1 MNFELNDEQRALQ
14 DSLERLLAASYG
26 FEQRRAIAA
35 SDAGHSP
42 LVWRQLAELGVTG
55 LPVPSAYSGFGGG
68 AVDLLPVLQA
78 LGRVLSLEPVLASCV
93 LGATALRLAGNAQ
106 QRQALLPALADGT
119 SQLAWAHD
127 EAGARHARC
136 WTETRASRQGQ
147 AWVLDGAKINVLHAP
162 GAHHLVV
169 SARISGDAADTN
181 GRALFLV
188 DANTPGLALRAHRLV
203 DDTPAAELTLTGVP
217 AQALGDPQDG
227 AAATAAIDAT
237 LDAGIAAACADMLGA
252 METAFRLA
260 MDYLNTRKQFGR
272 LIGENQALRH
282 KAAEMLVSLETC
294 RSMAMAAAIAV
305 DRPHDEDSA
314 ADLVRAKLLLG
325 RHARAVCQQAIQL
338 HGGIGMTEEYAV
350 GHCLRRVHVLDQL
363 FGDSEA
369 QAARLAELVLA

>member
-1 MNFELNDEQRALQ
+1 MNFELNDDQVALQ
-14 DSLERLLAASYG
+14 DSLDRLLASSYA

-35 SDAGHSP
+35 TDAGHNP
-42 LVWRQLAELGVTG
+42 MVWRQLAELGITG
-55 LPVPSAYSGFGGG
+55 LAVPSEHGGFGGS
-68 AVDLLPVLQA
+68 AVDLLPVLQS

-93 LGATALRLAGNAQ
+93 LGTTALRMCGSAQ
-106 QRQALLPALADGT
+106 QRQTLLPTIADGT

-136 WTETRASRQGQ
+136 WTETRAARQGA
-147 AWVLDGAKINVLHAP
+147 AWVLNGAKINVLHAA
-162 GAHHLVV
+162 GARHLVV
-169 SARISGDAADTN
+169 SARLAGDAGDAG

-188 DANTPGLALRAHRLV
+188 QADAQGLSLRAHRLV
-203 DDTPAAELTLTGVP
+203 DDTPAAELTLAGVP
-217 AQALGDPQDG
+217 AQPLGDPHDS
-227 AAATAAIDAT
+227 AAATAAIEGT
-237 LDAGIAAACADMLGA
+237 LDAGTAAACADMLGA
-252 METAFRLA
+252 MEAAFRLA

-305 DRPHDEDSA
+305 DRPQDEDSA

-369 QAARLAELVLA
+369 QASRLAEMIL